1 MVIGPAFKKNDDMQ
15 HGEVLLDTTKATA
28 DSTQTEPRMDTY
40 FSRRIKGPPFERKEE
55 MQYEGVR
62 LETFKNW
69 PNWAAVWPTLLAK
82 AGFYYTKTADQVACF
97 SCSGRLKTWEA
108 GDSPLTEHK
117 RFFPQCRFVTGRDS
131 SNVPLGGMI
140 ETPEVPPGGQNNH
153 TRNVP
158 PGEACNEPVGHQSG
172 RRGDYYRN
180 LATRSAQRDGST
192 SLTRLTTE
200 INQQYPRGQYES
212 LPSSARRDRPA
223 HCIPRMLTGG
233 TPLRTDRNLSTLA
246 MKLES
251 KRLESFT
258 DWPTRSYARP
268 EKLAKAGLY
277 YLGIADRVK
286 CAFCN
291 GILRNWEPRDEP
303 KIEHRKLFPN
313 CAFLRDARAVG
324 NVTIEEERV
333 NIQQTSQNDAANPS
347 PSSEMGVI
355 TERPA
360 HQKYAVEATR
370 LSTFR
375 RWPRS
380 SSILPEDLAVAGFFY
395 KGPGDNVK
403 CFFCDGGLR
412 NFEFGDDP
420 WTEHAR
426 WFPRC
431 NYVKTVKGE
440 EFICVV
446 QSAYTGQSN
455 ATSTSVKTTAT
466 TRPGKAGAR
475 RSPVEPRA
483 VRARMDTS
491 AVLSVL
497 AMGFS
502 RELVYNA
509 IEHRLATTGD
519 DFPNVQSLVDAVF
532 AAQEAAPSSS
542 SSQIQQNNSV
552 AAAATERSNSTA
564 AETAAAAGNATK
576 ENVSSNEVTRNPT
589 DETRLRCKICLDGEA
604 NVLFLPC
611 GHLCSC
617 ARCAPAL
624 RNCAI
629 CRALIRGTVR
639 VYVT

>member
-15 HGEVLLDTTKATA
+15 HGGVLLDTTKATA

-303 KIEHRKLFPN
+303 KMEHRKLFPN

-333 NIQQTSQNDAANPS
+333 NIQQTSQ
-347 PSSEMGVI
+347 VI
-355 TERPA
+355 SLLVTSCNGNI
-360 HQKYAVEATR
+360 HLCCFYLVCGATY
-370 LSTFR
+370 
-375 RWPRS
+375 
-380 SSILPEDLAVAGFFY
+380 VCFY
-395 KGPGDNVK
+395 LVCGASYV
-403 CFFCDGGLR
+403 CF
-412 NFEFGDDP
+412 
-420 WTEHAR
+420 
-426 WFPRC
+426 
-431 NYVKTVKGE
+431 Y
-440 EFICVV
+440 
-446 QSAYTGQSN
+446 
-455 ATSTSVKTTAT
+455 
-466 TRPGKAGAR
+466 
-475 RSPVEPRA
+475 
-483 VRARMDTS
+483 
-491 AVLSVL
+491 
-497 AMGFS
+497 
-502 RELVYNA
+502 LVYGA
-509 IEHRLATTGD
+509 SYVCFYLVCGATYVC
-519 DFPNVQSLVDAVF
+519 FYLVCG
-532 AAQEAAPSSS
+532 
-542 SSQIQQNNSV
+542 
-552 AAAATERSNSTA
+552 ATYVCFHLVCGATYVCFYLVCGATYVCFYLVCGASYVCFYLVCGATYVCFYLVCGATYVCFYLVCGASYVCFYLVCGATYVCFYLVCGA
-564 AETAAAAGNATK
+564 TYVCIFFVSMGLGNI
-576 ENVSSNEVTRNPT
+576 
-589 DETRLRCKICLDGEA
+589 LQ
-604 NVLFLPC
+604 
-611 GHLCSC
+611 
-617 ARCAPAL
+617 
-624 RNCAI
+624 
-629 CRALIRGTVR
+629 
-639 VYVT
+639 